1 MLYKTLSVVLMK
13 KLFGILTILFFLSS
27 CDCLQ
32 IVSGVVVDNETG
44 KPLQGV
50 VVYDKYEPGNKTTTD
65 SSGYFLLQDIV
76 GGCFRCPPMTVVAG
90 MQRYEQAE
98 VVIPSGSKRTIQLQ
112 RKYDHTA
119 TLQTLHGRWIHD
131 QDSLA
136 TVYADEN
143 TWIFMYGNSPTEKD
157 DIFSVTIADRLPEFS
172 TEKQLSGYLILSNS
186 FDTLQYEILTLNDS
200 SLSLMY
206 LPAGKIHVYNKMK

>member
-1 MLYKTLSVVLMK
+1 MKT
-13 KLFGILTILFFLSS
+13 LFGILTILFFLIS

-44 KPLQGV
+44 KSLQGV
-50 VVYDKYEPGNKTTTD
+50 VVYDKYEAGNKSTTD
-65 SSGYFLLQDIV
+65 SSGCFRLQDIV
-76 GGCFRCPPMTVVAG
+76 GGRFRCPPMTVVASI
-90 MQRYEQAE
+90 QRYEQAE

-119 TLQTLHGRWIHD
+119 TLQTLHGRWVHD

-136 TVYADEN
+136 TVFADEN
-143 TWIFMYGNSPTEKD
+143 TWIFMYGDSPTEKD
-157 DIFSVTIADRLPEFS
+157 DIYSITIADQLSEFS
-172 TEKQLSGYLILSNS
+172 TETKLSGYLILSNAS
-186 FDTLQYEILTLNDS
+186 DSMQYEILTLNDS

-206 LPAGKIHVYNKMK
+206 LPAGKIHLYNRMK

>member
-1 MLYKTLSVVLMK
+1 MKT
-13 KLFGILTILFFLSS
+13 LFGILTILFFLIS

-65 SSGYFLLQDIV
+65 SSGCFRVLDID
-76 GGCFRCPPMTVVAG
+76 GGCFRCPPVTVVASI
-90 MQRYEQAE
+90 QRYEKAE

-112 RKYDHTA
+112 RKYDHAA
-119 TLQTLHGRWIHD
+119 TLQTLHGRWVHD

-136 TVYADEN
+136 TVFADEN
-143 TWIFMYGNSPTEKD
+143 TWIFMYGDSPTEKD
-157 DIFSVTIADRLPEFS
+157 DIYSITIADQLSEFS
-172 TEKQLSGYLILSNS
+172 TETKLSGYLILSNAS
-186 FDTLQYEILTLNDS
+186 DTMKYEILTLNDS